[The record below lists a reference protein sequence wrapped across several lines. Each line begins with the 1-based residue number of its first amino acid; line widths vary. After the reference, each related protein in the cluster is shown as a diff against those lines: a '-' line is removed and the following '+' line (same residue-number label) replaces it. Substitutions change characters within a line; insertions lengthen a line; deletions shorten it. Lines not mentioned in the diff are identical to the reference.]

1 MVILDGVRVE
11 SFTDLYGDGVGGPSR
26 MPLYSG
32 GTRIPTFE
40 SKTTQPRTSNMNKFT
55 TLAAGVA
62 LAVASLGAFAQAA
75 APATPRVDQRQ
86 ANQQARIDAGVAS
99 GQLNARETN
108 RLDKQQARIA
118 ATEAKD
124 KADGTVTAK
133 ERRQLHRMQNRASKN
148 IYAQKH
154 DAQVAPKP

>member
-1 MVILDGVRVE
+1 
-11 SFTDLYGDGVGGPSR
+11 
-26 MPLYSG
+26 
-32 GTRIPTFE
+32 
-40 SKTTQPRTSNMNKFT
+40 MNKFT
-55 TLAAGVA
+55 TLAAGIT
-62 LAVASLGAFAQAA
+62 LAVVSLGALAQGT
-75 APATPRVDQRQ
+75 ATPRLDQRQ

-108 RLDKQQARIA
+108 RLDKQQARVA
-118 ATEAKD
+118 AVEAKD

>member
-1 MVILDGVRVE
+1 
-11 SFTDLYGDGVGGPSR
+11 
-26 MPLYSG
+26 
-32 GTRIPTFE
+32 
-40 SKTTQPRTSNMNKFT
+40 MNKFT
-55 TLAAGVA
+55 ILATGVTLAI
-62 LAVASLGAFAQAA
+62 ASIGAFAQAT
-75 APATPRVDQRQ
+75 PATPRVDQRE

-99 GQLNARETN
+99 GQLTARETN

-118 ATEAKD
+118 GVEAKD

-154 DAQVAPKP
+154 DGQVAPK